1 MESPNLQ
8 PAGGGGA
15 GALVRIL
22 GALTIA
28 MLAMLGILFV
38 LDVVPLDAFRE
49 LAAKVGLIAAIV
61 IAASFAIALV
71 LRSPRR

>member
-1 MESPNLQ
+1 MESPNLE

-22 GALTIA
+22 GALTIL

-61 IAASFAIALV
+61 VAASFAIALV

>member
-1 MESPNLQ
+1 MQSPNLE

-22 GALTIA
+22 GALTIL

>member
-1 MESPNLQ
+1 MQSPDLE

-22 GALTIA
+22 GALTIL
-28 MLAMLGILFV
+28 MLALLGILFV

-49 LAAKVGLIAAIV
+49 LSAKIALIAAIV
-61 IAASFAIALV
+61 AAATFVIALI

>member
-1 MESPNLQ
+1 MESPNLE

-22 GALTIA
+22 GALTIL
-28 MLAMLGILFV
+28 MLALLGILFV
-38 LDVVPLDAFRE
+38 LDVVPLDAFKE
-49 LAAKVGLIAAIV
+49 LSAKIGLVAAIV
-61 IAASFAIALV
+61 VAASFVIALI

>member
-1 MESPNLQ
+1 MESPNMD

-22 GALTIA
+22 GALTIL
-28 MLAMLGILFV
+28 MLALLGILFV

-61 IAASFAIALV
+61 VAASFAIALI

>member
-22 GALTIA
+22 GALTIL